1 MGLLSKIFGGNA
13 SAAVD
18 GVTAV
23 GNVLD
28 NLFTSKDEKLTHKE
42 VFERLSQQPHMAQV
56 ELNKLDAQSRFWFQ
70 ANWRPF
76 IGWVCGSGVLFM
88 VLINPLIQWFTD
100 KPGPEL
106 PESVIMQLTLGMLGL
121 LGTMRTVEK
130 IQGKSK

>member
-1 MGLLSKIFGGNA
+1 MGIFNKLFGGGEI
-13 SAAVD
+13 AVQ

-23 GNVLD
+23 GNILD
-28 NLFTSKDEKLTHKE
+28 NLFTSKDEKLTHGE
-42 VFERLSQQPHMAQV
+42 VLERLHQQPHMAQV

-76 IGWVCGSGVLFM
+76 IGWVCGTGVLFM
-88 VLINPLIQWFTD
+88 VLINPIIQWISD
-100 KPGPEL
+100 KPGPVL

-130 IQGKSK
+130 LRGKAK